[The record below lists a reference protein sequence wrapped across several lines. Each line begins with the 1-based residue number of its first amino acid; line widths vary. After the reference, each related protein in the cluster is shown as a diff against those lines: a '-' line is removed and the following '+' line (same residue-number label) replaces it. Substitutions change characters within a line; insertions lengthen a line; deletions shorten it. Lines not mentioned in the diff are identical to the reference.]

1 MTRIPDSGWKAR
13 AHAWTRHAFKAWRL
27 GRFLGYAVRRF
38 LADGCPLQAA
48 GLSYVSLLAIV
59 PLLAIGLAVIARLP
73 ALESW
78 RGDIQAF
85 VIGILVPEAGAE
97 AGVQLEAFVENASRM
112 TGPGLVVLALAAI
125 LLMANVGNALNTI
138 WRAAEARPLALRL
151 AAYWATL
158 ILGPLFIGA
167 SLSVSGYA
175 FTAVQWF
182 GIDPAALEFLGA
194 SRLFS
199 FTLAALGFAFL
210 YFVVPNRPVRPHHA
224 LIGGLVAAAFFELLK
239 AAFGLYLNYFPAYE
253 VIYGALAAIPVFL
266 LWMYLTWVAALF
278 GAEIT
283 AALPEWRTAQARG
296 RTVAGPGAHLA
307 LALSLLGRLR
317 EARNTGV
324 KVFERRLGRDLPATP
339 AEIDATLRRLRRAG
353 VVARTLRGHC
363 VLVRD
368 LSGISL
374 AALAEVLDLG
384 LDPGAGW
391 DPAAEGVAK
400 ELAAAGADRMTRSI
414 EAVLGEFDAGG
425 P

>member
-13 AHAWTRHAFKAWRL
+13 ARAWTRHAFKAWRL
-27 GRFLGYAVRRF
+27 GRFLVYAVRRF
-38 LADGCPLQAA
+38 VSDGCPLQAA

-175 FTAVQWF
+175 FAAVQWF

-199 FTLAALGFAFL
+199 FVLAALGFAFL

-239 AAFGLYLNYFPAYE
+239 AAFGLYLTYFPAYE

-283 AALPEWRTAQARG
+283 AALPEWRTVQARG

-317 EARNTGV
+317 EARYTGV
-324 KVFERRLGRDLPATP
+324 KLFERRLGRDLPATP

-353 VVARTLRGHC
+353 VISRTLRGHC
-363 VLVRD
+363 FLVRD

-374 AALAEVLDLG
+374 GALAEALDLG
-384 LDPGAGW
+384 PDPGAGW

-400 ELAAAGADRMTRSI
+400 ELAAAGADRMARSI
-414 EAVLGEFDAGG
+414 EIVLGEFDTGG